1 LNVDKAEIILDAADK
16 IFKRYGYTKT
26 TMDDIAHE
34 AMIGKGTIY
43 YYFKTKEDIFL
54 TIMKKSI
61 DEIAVVL
68 KEKIDKSKT
77 FSEKMKVLFIDPHD
91 LFLEHHELIMQVIN
105 NDSPAFLR
113 KIQEFKCQNQIEL
126 KKALTAIFLFG
137 VKTHSIRE
145 KYVDSIDTIVDMFLI
160 WVQYVGDQI
169 HRDISAG
176 NIKETI
182 GNYMLFLDI
191 FVSGLTNKQEVQ

>member
-1 LNVDKAEIILDAADK
+1 LNIAKAEIILDAADK

-61 DEIAVVL
+61 DEISVVL
-68 KEKIDKSKT
+68 KEKIEKSKT
-77 FSEKMKVLFIDPHD
+77 FSEKMQVLFTDPHD

-105 NDSPAFLR
+105 NDSPAFLS
-113 KIQEFKCQNQIEL
+113 KIQEFKSQNQCEL

-137 VKTHSIRE
+137 VQTHSIKK
-145 KYVDSIDTIVDMFLI
+145 KYIGSVDTIVDMFLI
-160 WVQYVGDQI
+160 WAQYVGDQI
-169 HRDISAG
+169 HRDIAAG
-176 NIKETI
+176 TFKETI
-182 GNYMLFLDI
+182 NDYMLFLDI
-191 FVSGLTNKQEVQ
+191 FISGLTNKQEV